1 MKPWRRRNDNIIDL
15 VRPGSFFL
23 GHFAPIRIDAIA
35 GDQLLPG
42 RTDGDPRV
50 DRHCT
55 SDKVVEAVRTHGDDV
70 GPANNRVSAPAH
82 HTGTYAPPESL
93 EQRSIHRLLLSRALT
108 TRLRRRRNRA
118 KRHLL
123 ERARLP

>member
-1 MKPWRRRNDNIIDL
+1 MS
-15 VRPGSFFL
+15 G
-23 GHFAPIRIDAIA
+23 
-35 GDQLLPG
+35 QQG
-42 RTDGDPRV
+42 REV
-50 DRHCT
+50 
-55 SDKVVEAVRTHGDDV
+55 VIVEAVRTHGDDV
-70 GPANNRVSAPAH
+70 GPANNRVSAPTH
-82 HTGTYAPPESL
+82 HAGAYAPPESL